1 MRGWW
6 VLALA
11 AVVLTALLVPPA
23 AGADEAEQIYRPDAV
38 VEIDLGLSAEAEKSL
53 EDEPDEDVDATF
65 TARLTDGTPGDST
78 VTLTSG
84 HPVQIH
90 LKGSVKGSFRPFAD
104 GKSAFKLKFPKTER
118 FLGLRKMTLNNMVED
133 PSMLHETLSYAL
145 FRQLGLPAPRT
156 GFAYL
161 RINGED
167 FGTYLNLESIDL
179 VALERL
185 YPTAGTLHLYEGE
198 DGADVDAAGI
208 SEYEMDEGDEP
219 RSDLEGLAA
228 AVAASSPSFSQR
240 LAGLVDLEEM
250 TRMWAVEKYVSQ
262 WDGYSG
268 AEGEFL
274 PNNYYLHSDLTG
286 LFQMLPWGTDLT
298 WQTDERIGFDGPG
311 GLLFNG
317 CYADPVCKAL
327 FVAGLEEV
335 QDAVEALDPE
345 ALATTTAAL
354 LKPWQ
359 ELEADESARAE
370 HSLARIDE
378 EVADVHRYI
387 AERPG
392 ELSTWLQAVA
402 PPPLPPPP
410 PGPPLPPLA
419 EPTKSSM
426 PQAPLS
432 PPPASVPTLQRTAVI
447 KHRHSFTIRLAVS
460 GPGWVSGKA
469 TMGGV
474 DGEQKVCADGVR
486 VDGAGTVSLRC
497 DLSFASHRRLT
508 RRWLRLNFSARLRS
522 ADGQVTDLATTV
534 RMPRSK

>member
-1 MRGWW
+1 M
-6 VLALA
+6 AL
-11 AVVLTALLVPPA
+11 LLVPGLA
-23 AGADEAEQIYRPDAV
+23 AADEAEQIYRSDAV

-65 TARLTDGTPGDST
+65 TARLTDGTPGGST

-84 HPVQIH
+84 HPVEIH

-133 PSMLHETLSYAL
+133 PSMLHETLSYGL
-145 FRQLGLPAPRT
+145 FRQLGVPAPRT

-167 FGTYLNLESIDL
+167 FGTYLNLETIDL

-198 DGADVDAAGI
+198 DGADVDVPGI

-219 RSDLEGLAA
+219 RADLESLAA
-228 AVAASSPSFSQR
+228 AIAAASPSFSQR
-240 LAGLVDLEEM
+240 LAGLADLEEM
-250 TRMWAVEKYVSQ
+250 TRMWAVEKYVSH

-274 PNNYYLHSDLTG
+274 PNNYYLHSDLAG
-286 LFQMLPWGTDLT
+286 VFQMLPWGTDLT
-298 WQTDERIGFDGPG
+298 WQTDERIGFNGPG

-317 CYADPVCKAL
+317 CYADPACNAL
-327 FVAGLEEV
+327 FVKALEEV

-345 ALATTTAAL
+345 ALATATAAL

-359 ELEADESARAE
+359 ELEVVESTRTE
-370 HSLARIDE
+370 HSLTRIDE

-387 AERPG
+387 TERPA
-392 ELSTWLQAVA
+392 ELSAWLQAVA

-419 EPTKSSM
+419 EGAKSSP
-426 PQAPLS
+426 PQAPL
-432 PPPASVPTLQRTAVI
+432 PPTPVPAPTLERIAVI
-447 KHRHSFTIRLAVS
+447 KHRHSFTIRLTIS

-469 TMGGV
+469 TMRWA
-474 DGEQKVCADGVR
+474 DGEQKVCADGAAA
-486 VDGAGTVSLRC
+486 DSAGTVSLRC
-497 DLSFASHRRLT
+497 DLSPAAQRRLA
-508 RRWLRLNFSARLRS
+508 RRWLRFNFSAHLRS
-522 ADGQVTDLATTV
+522 ADGQVADLGTVV
-534 RMPRSK
+534 RMPRS